1 MVCWCLLNELMLTV
15 LVYFFLLADETAQ
28 PQRVI
33 VVEDDA
39 LIGRILLPVI
49 FEHGRAFLVLSQFEQ
64 VFGQK
69 EDCFESRLGFIDIDV
84 VLSMRVSVADDE
96 IFDKE

>member
-39 LIGRILLPVI
+39 LIGRILLPVF
-49 FEHGRAFLVLSQFEQ
+49 FEHG
-64 VFGQK
+64 
-69 EDCFESRLGFIDIDV
+69 
-84 VLSMRVSVADDE
+84 
-96 IFDKE
+96 